1 MVYLNFQHR
10 FMRTYIIILFLFFSA
25 FSFAQD
31 QIAYNYFRTGEYE
44 KAANIYQTLYE
55 QNNFNSNYLTRLIY
69 CYRQL
74 EDFEKTEQ
82 IIQQHLK
89 KHPKQIQFYVEL
101 GYNFEIQHDQTK
113 ADLNYKKAINAL
125 EENKHYGYV
134 IGRTFQ
140 NNHLLDYAL
149 KAYKITML
157 ANPRANYNIQIAA
170 IYGEKGDLENMF
182 NTYLDMVEKNEKYST
197 TILRY
202 ISKYT
207 TDDSQNEYN
216 ILFKKLVLK
225 RLQTSQLNSWNQL
238 LSWLFTLQKQY
249 GKAFIQE
256 KALYKRNIDSLSLNG
271 IIKLGEIAFDHK
283 DYTTTKKSFEYILE
297 NTESKIEVIDSKLY
311 LLYVAIE
318 TTDDLNAI
326 DLQFQTIFDEFGK
339 SSNTIDIQIAYA
351 DFLTFKKNNP
361 EKGIRILK
369 EALELRS
376 NNFQKGSLKLKLGD
390 ILVFVSR
397 FNEALIYYS
406 QVQTSL
412 KNHVLAQKARFKV
425 AQTSY
430 FKGDFKWAETQLKVL
445 KGSTSQLIA
454 NDALDLS
461 LIISDN
467 TVQDSL
473 KTALKI
479 YAQADLLIF
488 QNKNQQAIDSLNVIL
503 TKYKGHAI
511 EDEALFKQAESYEKL
526 GLFNEAINNYIKLI
540 EINAEDILVDDAYYR
555 LAEISFK
562 QNNLEKAKEYYQ
574 KIIFDFSSSIYIVDA
589 RKKYRTL
596 RGDNLQ

>member
-1 MVYLNFQHR
+1 
-10 FMRTYIIILFLFFSA
+10 MRNYFIIFFIFIST
-25 FSFAQD
+25 FSFAQE
-31 QIAYNYFRTGEYE
+31 QQFAYDYFRKGEYE
-44 KAANIYQTLYE
+44 KAASIYQTLYE

-69 CYRQL
+69 CHRQL
-74 EDFEKTEQ
+74 ENFDKTQQLIE
-82 IIQQHLK
+82 QHLK
-89 KHPKQIQFYVEL
+89 KYPTQIQFYVEL
-101 GYNFEIQHDQTK
+101 GYNYEIQHDQIN
-113 ADLNYKKAINAL
+113 ADLNYKKAIDAL
-125 EENKHYGYV
+125 EGHKIYGYS

-149 KAYKITML
+149 QAYKITMD
-157 ANPRANYNIQIAA
+157 ANPNANFNIQIAS
-170 IYGEKGDLENMF
+170 IYGEKGDIENMF

-207 TDDSQNEYN
+207 TPDSENEYN

-225 RLQTSQLNSWNQL
+225 RLQSNQLNSWNQL
-238 LSWLFTLQKQY
+238 LSWLFMLQKQY

-256 KALYKRNIDSLSLNG
+256 KALYQRNVDSLSLEG
-271 IIKLGEIAFDHK
+271 ITKLGKIAFDNN
-283 DYTTTKKSFEYILE
+283 DYSTTKKSFEYVLK
-297 NTESKIEVIDSKLY
+297 NTNNFNDIIDSKLY

-318 TTDDLNAI
+318 TTADLNII
-326 DLQFQTIFDEFGK
+326 DSQFQDLFNEFGK
-339 SSNTIDIQIAYA
+339 STNTIDIQIAYA
-351 DFLTFKKNNP
+351 DFLTFKKNDS
-361 EKGIRILK
+361 EKGITILK

-376 NNFQKGSLKLKLGD
+376 NNFQKGAIKLKLGD
-390 ILVFVSR
+390 LLVFMSR

-412 KNHVLAQKARFKV
+412 KNHILAQKARFKV

-430 FKGDFKWAETQLKVL
+430 YKGDFKWAETQLKVL

-454 NDALDLS
+454 NDALYLS

-473 KTALKI
+473 KTALKL
-479 YAQADLLIF
+479 YAQADVLAF
-488 QNKNQQAIDSLNVIL
+488 QNKNQQAIDSLNVLL
-503 TKYKGHAI
+503 TKFKGHPI
-511 EDEALFKQAESYEKL
+511 EDETLFKQAKIYEKTGVL
-526 GLFNEAINNYIKLI
+526 DKAIANYLKLI
-540 EINAEDILVDDAYYR
+540 EINSEDILVDDAYYR
-555 LAEISFK
+555 LAEVSFQ
-562 QNNLEKAKEYYQ
+562 QNNIEKAKEYYQ

-589 RKKYRTL
+589 RKKYRIL